1 MSQLRVRGLTKRYG
15 SDEVLS
21 NIDMDFDAGEL
32 VVFVGPS
39 GCGKST
45 LLRCIA
51 GLETVSSGSIEI
63 DGADAANT
71 PLDQRGVAMVFQ
83 SYALYPHMNVFDN
96 IAFALTLQKYSAAEI
111 EAKVCATAE
120 KLQLSPLLKRLPAQL
135 SGGQRQR
142 VAIGRAIVRDPK
154 IFLFDEP
161 LSNLDAE
168 LRVQMRMEIAELKS
182 QLPITTM
189 IYVTHDQVEAMTL
202 ADRIVVLNDGQIEDS
217 GTPKMLFDTPK
228 NRFVAGFI
236 GSPKMNFIQGE
247 KAAAFG
253 ADTIGIRPNGL
264 RIYDESDQG
273 DKGWRGRVAYTEYLG
288 ADVHLFIDID
298 EQEPI
303 VVRLTEAS
311 APEIGSM
318 VWVVA
323 DPLSVHRFD
332 VKGDAQSSG

>member
-1 MSQLRVRGLTKRYG
+1 MSQLRVCGLTKRYG

-21 NIDMDFDAGEL
+21 NIDLAIEAGEF

-51 GLETVSSGSIEI
+51 GLEVASSGSIEI
-63 DGADAANT
+63 DGVDAAST

-83 SYALYPHMNVFDN
+83 SYALYPHMSVFEN
-96 IAFALTLQKYSAAEI
+96 IAFALTLQNYTAAEI
-111 EAKVCATAE
+111 DAKVCATAE
-120 KLQLSPLLKRLPAQL
+120 KLQLSALLDRMPAQL

-182 QLPITTM
+182 QLPNTTM

-202 ADRIVVLNDGQIEDS
+202 ADRIVVLNAGQVEDV
-217 GTPKMLFDTPK
+217 GTPKSLFESPK
-228 NRFVAGFI
+228 NRFIAGFI
-236 GSPKMNFIQGE
+236 GSPKMNFLEGE

-253 ADTIGIRPNGL
+253 AHTIGIRPNGI
-264 RIYDESDQG
+264 RIHTEG
-273 DKGWRGRVAYTEYLG
+273 NTGWPGRVAYTEYLG
-288 ADVHLFIDID
+288 ADVHLFLDIG

-303 VVRLTEAS
+303 VVRFTEAL
-311 APEIGSM
+311 APVVGSM
-318 VWVVA
+318 VWLVA
-323 DPLSVHRFD
+323 DPALVHRFD
-332 VKGDAQSSG
+332 AYGKAQPSD